1 MSIAFQYPFWL
12 WLAALGIPCAIV
24 GWLAFGAMGASRRL
38 SAIALRV
45 GLLALLAAML
55 AGISSIRTSDRLAV
69 VAVVDV
75 SGSVQSFATA
85 PGPALDRVREYLRQA
100 SAKRGRADLLGI
112 VVFDGST
119 TAIAAPQAGTAA
131 LLTSTAGAPTTDPN
145 ERPTDLL
152 DRTWQTV
159 VPTPNATDIEQAL
172 RLAAAMIP
180 PDASGRLVLFSDGR
194 QTSGDAVGAARS
206 ITGGASRPLPIDV
219 VPIRYRVEH
228 EVVVESLDSPTR
240 AAAGAFVD
248 VRVNLRASSPAT
260 GTLRLLQG
268 GEEVRISD
276 DPSRASR
283 RVSLQPGLTT
293 FVLSARLDAG
303 RVHQL
308 RAIFEPDV
316 IEPGATTGAGAATD
330 GAGIS
335 AAGGTGTAAASSPT
349 RTPSDTIAANNSA
362 EAFTITPG
370 TGDILLIDG
379 VGSDG
384 SAGGGP
390 GGILARTLTDQGIT
404 VQTIAPEG
412 LSPDLV
418 RMQAYDAIILQ
429 NAPAD
434 AFAPGALDS
443 LQRYVTELGG
453 GLVMIGGPNSFG
465 AGAWRGSPIEPI
477 LPVKLDLPEQLVL
490 PSAAMIII
498 MDTSGSM
505 GWSVMGSSRSQQEIA
520 NEGAALAVRTMHK
533 DDLVGVIEFNSD
545 YSVVQPLAKNVDS
558 ESTARRLLSLA
569 PNGGTNL
576 PPALREAYRQ
586 MKDARAKIK
595 HIIVLSDGGSQGRQ
609 TLPGIAA
616 DIAKDGIALST
627 IAVGDK
633 ADLPTMAKMAE
644 AGGGV
649 YYRVTDPNTLPRI
662 FLRAAQIVRQPLIR
676 EEPFVPV
683 MMLTGSPI
691 TMGLPTDPA
700 MPALGGL
707 VLTQAR
713 PPEENGQPTGVLYPM
728 LTPKGEPVL
737 GVWQAGL
744 GQVAAFTSDAHN
756 WGLSWVEWPGYRQFW
771 TQLVRS
777 IARPDS
783 SRAGELTLRRE
794 GDAIVATLEMTDA
807 SGKPRDGVQISGS
820 AFSPDGGRT
829 ALRMS
834 QVASG
839 VYEGRFAAPGAGNY
853 LVTLTPQE
861 GSIKLP
867 PIVGGQVV
875 PSGQEF
881 RWLTSDDQTLS
892 EIAKAGGGK
901 VLSLEATEL
910 PNLWS
915 RAGLVPTEARLPL
928 WPLLIAYA
936 LALTL
941 LDIGTRRVAWDRL
954 ISRKFGQSV
963 MQEAAV
969 AMADR
974 TKQSGDRLA
983 ALRQRDAAATLKP
996 TPLAETKALDNTDA
1010 QRVIDEAR
1018 KRRQQAARARTA
1030 GGASA
1035 TPAGPSTTPSPTA
1048 TRSTE
1053 PASPPPPTPRPSP
1066 AAPIERSRPATGDTL
1081 PGETPMQAAKRR
1093 ARERAGEP

>member
-1 MSIAFQYPFWL
+1 MSIAFQSPLWL
-12 WLAALGIPCAIV
+12 WLIALAVPCAVV
-24 GWLAFGAMGASRRL
+24 GWSAFGAMSASRRF
-38 SAIALRV
+38 SAILLRA
-45 GLLALLAAML
+45 GLFAILAAML
-55 AGISSIRTSDRLAV
+55 AGVSSIRTSDRLAV
-69 VAVVDV
+69 VAIVDV
-75 SGSVQSFATA
+75 SGSVASFATS
-85 PGPALDRVREYLRQA
+85 PRPALDRVREYLRQA
-100 SAKRGRADLLGI
+100 SVKRGRADLLGI
-112 VVFDGST
+112 VVFDSST
-119 TAIAAPQAGTAA
+119 TAIAAPQAGGVA
-131 LLTSTAGAPTTDPN
+131 LAPTPATPTTTAGATPQTPDPS

-159 VPTPNATDIEQAL
+159 TPVPTATDIEQAL

-180 PDASGRLVLFSDGR
+180 PDAAGRLVLFSDGR
-194 QTSGDAVGAARS
+194 QTNGDAISAARS

-219 VPIRYRVEH
+219 VPLRYSVER
-228 EVVVESLDSPTR
+228 EVVVESLDVPTR
-240 AAAGAFVD
+240 AAAGAFID
-248 VRVNLRASSPAT
+248 VRVNIRASAPST

-268 GEEVRISD
+268 GEEMPISGEAGR
-276 DPSRASR
+276 SSR
-283 RVSLQPGLTT
+283 RVTLQPGVTT
-293 FVLSARLDAG
+293 FVLSTRLDSG

-308 RAIFEPDV
+308 RAMYEPD
-316 IEPGATTGAGAATD
+316 PPAASAD
-330 GAGIS
+330 GAPAI
-335 AAGGTGTAAASSPT
+335 A
-349 RTPSDTIAANNSA
+349 SDTISANNSA

-370 TGDILLIDG
+370 TGDVLLVDG
-379 VGSDG
+379 LSSEDSG
-384 SAGGGP
+384 SAGGS
-390 GGILARTLTDQGIT
+390 GGGVLARTLIAEGLS

-429 NAPAD
+429 NAAAD
-434 AFAPGALDS
+434 AFAPGALES

-533 DDLVGVIEFNSD
+533 DDLVGVIEFNTD
-545 YSVVQPLAKNVDS
+545 YSVVQPLSKNIDA
-558 ESTARRLLSLA
+558 ESTARQVLSLA

-576 PPALREAYRQ
+576 PPALREAHRQ
-586 MKDARAKIK
+586 MVEAKAKIK
-595 HIIVLSDGGSQGRQ
+595 HIIVLSDGGSQGRGQ
-609 TLPGIAA
+609 LPSIAT

-633 ADLPTMAKMAE
+633 ADLPTMARMAE

-662 FLRAAQIVRQPLIR
+662 FLRAAQVVRQPLIR
-676 EEPFVPV
+676 EEPFTPV
-683 MMLTGSPI
+683 LMVTGSSI
-691 TMGLPTDPA
+691 TAGLPTDIPN
-700 MPALGGL
+700 LGGL

-713 PPEENGQPTGVLYPM
+713 PPEENGQATGVLYPM
-728 LTPKGEPVL
+728 LTPRGEPVL
-737 GVWQAGL
+737 AIWQAGL

-756 WGLSWVEWPGYRQFW
+756 WGRAWVDWPGYRQVW
-771 TQLVRS
+771 TQLVRA

-794 GDAIVATLEMTDA
+794 GDAIIATLELADSA
-807 SGKPRDGVQISGS
+807 GKPRDGVVLTGS
-820 AFSPDGGRT
+820 AYTPEGGRT

-834 QVASG
+834 QVGSG
-839 VYEGRFAAPGAGNY
+839 LYEARFAAPSAGNY

-875 PSGQEF
+875 PAGEEY
-881 RWLTSDDQTLS
+881 RWLTSDDQTLT

-901 VLSLEATEL
+901 VLELDATEM
-910 PNLWS
+910 PDLWS
-915 RAGLVPTEARLPL
+915 RAGIQPTEARLPL

-941 LDIGTRRVAWDRL
+941 LDIGTRRIAWDRL
-954 ISRKFGQSV
+954 ISRKFGQS
-963 MQEAAV
+963 MLQEAA
-969 AMADR
+969 AATADR
-974 TKQSGDRLA
+974 SKQSQDRLA
-983 ALRQRDAAATLKP
+983 ALREREAASATGSLAARAATA
-996 TPLAETKALDNTDA
+996 TSIALGSDDA

-1018 KRRQQAARARTA
+1018 KRRQQAARGR
-1030 GGASA
+1030 S
-1035 TPAGPSTTPSPTA
+1035 GPSVAPTTPTSTSGSGRPGITPGGSSTSKPEPT
-1048 TRSTE
+1048 R
-1053 PASPPPPTPRPSP
+1053 PTP
-1066 AAPIERSRPATGDTL
+1066 AAPIERSTPSTDDAPR
-1081 PGETPMQAAKRR
+1081 PGESAMQAAKRR
-1093 ARERAGEP
+1093 ARERTAE